1 MCKRGRKQRYQ
12 CRGSGGQQDLVQ
24 KKDSRL
30 LYAVGVLDVRDIYPN
45 ESISSELSL
54 PFESIRPGLI
64 NLGRPK
70 FEFDSTQ
77 LKYGV

>member
-1 MCKRGRKQRYQ
+1 MRGRKERYQ
-12 CRGSGGQQDLVQ
+12 CRGSGGQQDFVQ

-30 LYAVGVLDVRDIYPN
+30 LYAEL
-45 ESISSELSL
+45 ISSELSPL
-54 PFESIRPGLI
+54 FESIRSGLI

-70 FEFDSTQ
+70 FEFDSTG